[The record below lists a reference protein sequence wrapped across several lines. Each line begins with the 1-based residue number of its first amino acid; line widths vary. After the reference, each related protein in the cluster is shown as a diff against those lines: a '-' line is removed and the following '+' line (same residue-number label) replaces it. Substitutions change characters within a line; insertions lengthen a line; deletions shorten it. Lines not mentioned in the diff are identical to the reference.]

1 MRLAGRT
8 LHCVN
13 GYGIGDMTENDNLN
27 FGPLILASGS
37 PRRAQL
43 MQEFGYKF
51 VVEVPSPEAE
61 CGMCSQE
68 SPPELV
74 QRLALQKAAD
84 VAPRITQGILIA
96 ADTVAHCHG
105 QILGKP
111 RNREHA
117 GEMLRLM
124 SGRVHQVYTGVVV
137 WHRPSEVRFHDVVR
151 TDLRM
156 DSLSDAALETYLDSE
171 AWEGKAGA
179 FGYQDGLDWVHI
191 VEGEETNVVGLPMPR
206 LQEMLKYMLGLDNP

>member
-1 MRLAGRT
+1 MSES
-8 LHCVN
+8 
-13 GYGIGDMTENDNLN
+13 TELRGGA
-27 FGPLILASGS
+27 GPLILASGS

-43 MQEFGYKF
+43 LRDYGYQF
-51 VVEVPSPEAE
+51 EVRVPSPEAE

-68 SPPELV
+68 TPPELV
-74 QRLALQKAAD
+74 ARLARQKAAD
-84 VAPRITQGILIA
+84 VAPHAESGIVIA

-105 QILGKP
+105 HILGKP
-111 RNREHA
+111 RDRRHA
-117 GEMLRLM
+117 EEMLRLM
-124 SGRVHQVYTGVVV
+124 SGRLHQVYTGIVV
-137 WHRPSEVRFHDVVR
+137 WQRPQDWVLQDVVK

-156 DSLSDAALETYLDSE
+156 ESLSEAALQAYLDTE

-206 LQEMLKYMLGLDNP
+206 LADLLKCLAATQE

>member
-1 MRLAGRT
+1 
-8 LHCVN
+8 
-13 GYGIGDMTENDNLN
+13 MTSPAPDVPL
-27 FGPLILASGS
+27 PLILASGS
-37 PRRAQL
+37 PRRAEL
-43 MQEFGYKF
+43 MREHGYEF

-74 QRLALQKAAD
+74 QRLAFQKAAD
-84 VAPRITQGILIA
+84 VAPRISQGILIA

-117 GEMLRLM
+117 AEMLRLM

-137 WHRPSEVRFHDVVR
+137 WHRPSDVRFQDVVR

-156 DSLSDAALETYLDSE
+156 DTLSESELETYLDSD

-206 LQEMLKYMLGLDNP
+206 LREMLGYLKRLDKR

>member
-1 MRLAGRT
+1 
-8 LHCVN
+8 
-13 GYGIGDMTENDNLN
+13 MTTNSNADL
-27 FGPLILASGS
+27 GVLILASGS
-37 PRRAQL
+37 PRRAEL
-43 MQEFGYKF
+43 MREHGYQF
-51 VVEVPSPEAE
+51 VVQAPSPEAE

-74 QRLALQKAAD
+74 QRLAMQKAAD
-84 VAPRITQGILIA
+84 VAPKIPQGIVIA

-117 GEMLRLM
+117 AEMLRLM

-137 WHRPSEVRFHDVVR
+137 WQRPSDIRLQDVVR

-156 DSLSDAALETYLDSE
+156 DVLTESELEAYLDSE

-206 LQEMLKYMLGLDNP
+206 LREMLSYLKP

>member
-1 MRLAGRT
+1 MTANSART
-8 LHCVN
+8 
-13 GYGIGDMTENDNLN
+13 

-43 MQEFGYKF
+43 MQEHGYEF

-74 QRLALQKAAD
+74 QRLARQKAAD
-84 VAPRITQGILIA
+84 VALRIPQGVLIA

-117 GEMLRLM
+117 AEMLRLM

-137 WHRPSEVRFHDVVR
+137 WHRPSDVQLQDVVR

-156 DSLSDAALETYLDSE
+156 DVLSEAELEAYLDSE

-191 VEGEETNVVGLPMPR
+191 VTGEETNVVGLPMPR
-206 LQEMLKYMLGLDNP
+206 LREMLQYLQPLVATGQ